1 MCPEQWDLKVIVDEI
16 RTLERK
22 NAGLRVGRPAL
33 CDLGQ
38 VTSPL

>member
-1 MCPEQWDLKVIVDEI
+1 MGGKD
-16 RTLERK
+16 
-22 NAGLRVGRPAL
+22 AGFHYYINQGSNISSAGSQL